1 MVEVV
6 SAAVVWSA
14 TLEVVEVFDE
24 VVEVE
29 VVDGG
34 SEDEEVVDV
43 VCVLVVLGAVDEVV
57 DEVVELVLLVV
68 VGCEEELLEVDEAPL
83 VTSLR
88 RFVASAL

>member
-1 MVEVV
+1 
-6 SAAVVWSA
+6 
-14 TLEVVEVFDE
+14 
-24 VVEVE
+24 
-29 VVDGG
+29 
-34 SEDEEVVDV
+34 
-43 VCVLVVLGAVDEVV
+43 VLVVLGAVDEVV

>member
-1 MVEVV
+1 
-6 SAAVVWSA
+6 
-14 TLEVVEVFDE
+14 VVEVLDE

-29 VVDGG
+29 EVVDGA

-43 VCVLVVLGAVDEVV
+43 VCVLVVLGAVEVEV

-68 VGCEEELLEVDEAPL
+68 VVGSEEELLEVDEAPL

-88 RFVASAL
+88 RLVASAL

>member
-1 MVEVV
+1 MV

-14 TLEVVEVFDE
+14 TLEVVEVLDE

-43 VCVLVVLGAVDEVV
+43 VCVLVVLGAVEEVV
-57 DEVVELVLLVV
+57 DEVDELVVLVV
-68 VGCEEELLEVDEAPL
+68 VGSEEELLEVDEAPL

-88 RFVASAL
+88 RLLASAL